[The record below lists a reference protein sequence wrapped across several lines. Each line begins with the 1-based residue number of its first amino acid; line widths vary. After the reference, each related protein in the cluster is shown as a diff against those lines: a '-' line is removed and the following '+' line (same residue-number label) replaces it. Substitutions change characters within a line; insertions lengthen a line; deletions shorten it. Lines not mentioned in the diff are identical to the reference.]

1 MRRELFEEAYRKF
14 WDFIEAQEMPRY
26 QCNSYDVCDLAWSA
40 EWRIHLTRM
49 FHKPSD
55 PAEL

>member
-1 MRRELFEEAYRKF
+1 MLF
-14 WDFIEAQEMPRY
+14 IIPTI
-26 QCNSYDVCDLAWSA
+26 NNVDLV
-40 EWRIHLTRM
+40 RIRDRVLARM